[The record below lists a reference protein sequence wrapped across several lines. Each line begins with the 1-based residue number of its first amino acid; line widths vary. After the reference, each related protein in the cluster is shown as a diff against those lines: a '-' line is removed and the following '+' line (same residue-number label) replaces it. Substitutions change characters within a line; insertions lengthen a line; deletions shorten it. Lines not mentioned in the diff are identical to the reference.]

1 MNQKL
6 EISFET
12 ILKIGLAF
20 LFFYFLYLIRDVLIF
35 IFFGS
40 IISILFNPVIDFLEK
55 RKIPRTLATF
65 FIYFSFFLILGFFIY
80 KLAPFFVSEFQQF
93 SQIFSQFLPKFFPFL
108 KFLGYEKIETLEE
121 FNQALQE
128 WVKKSSSSIVGAIS
142 SIFGGIFSTFTIFAL
157 ALFFSLEKEEI
168 EERFLNFLPQKHRSY
183 ILSLFENAQNKVSGW
198 FGTRILACIFVGL
211 LTLFACLLLKIE
223 YPFLFSFLA
232 GILELIPVFGPILT
246 AIILFILT
254 FIQSLWKAIFLFIA
268 FFLIQQ
274 IEGNI
279 LTPILAKRII
289 GLPSVFVLISMMIG
303 GKIFGFLGAI
313 LAIPLFGF
321 LFEFF
326 SDFLKKQYE

>member
-12 ILKIGLAF
+12 ILKIGFAF
-20 LFFYFLYLIRDVLIF
+20 LLFYLFYLIRDILVF

-40 IISILFNPVIDFLEK
+40 IISILFNPIIDFLEK
-55 RKIPRTLATF
+55 RRIPRTLATF
-65 FIYFSFFLILGFFIY
+65 SIYLLIFLILGFLIY

-93 SQIFSQFLPKFFPFL
+93 SQVFSQYLPKFFPFL
-108 KFLGYEKIETLEE
+108 KFLGFEKIETLEE
-121 FNQALQE
+121 FNLALQE
-128 WVKKSSSSIVGAIS
+128 WLKKSSSNIIGAVS
-142 SIFGGIFSTFTIFAL
+142 SIFGGIFSTFTL
-157 ALFFSLEKEEI
+157 SLFFSLEKKEI
-168 EERFLNFLPQKHRSY
+168 EEKFLEFLPQKHRSY
-183 ILSLFENAQNKVSGW
+183 ILSLFRNVQNKVSSW
-198 FGTRILACIFVGL
+198 FGIRILACIFVGFLTL
-211 LTLFACLLLKIE
+211 LTCFLLKTD
-223 YPFLFSFLA
+223 YPFLFSFFASL
-232 GILELIPVFGPILT
+232 LELIPVFGPILT
-246 AIILFILT
+246 AIILFLFT
-254 FIQSLWKAIFLFIA
+254 LLQSFWKATFLFIA

-279 LTPILAKRII
+279 LTPILAKKVI
-289 GLPSVFVLISMMIG
+289 GLPSVFVLIAMMIG

>member
-20 LFFYFLYLIRDVLIF
+20 LLFYFLYLVRDILIF

-40 IISILFNPVIDFLEK
+40 TISILFNPAIDFLEK
-55 RKIPRTLATF
+55 RKIPRALATF
-65 FIYFSFFLILGFFIY
+65 FIYLFLFLVFGFFIY

-93 SQIFSQFLPKFFPFL
+93 SQIFSQFLPRIFPFL
-108 KFLGYEKIETLEE
+108 KFFGFEKIATIEE
-121 FNQALQE
+121 FNLALQE
-128 WVKKSSSSIVGAIS
+128 WVKKSSLSIISAIS
-142 SIFGGIFSTFTIFAL
+142 SIFGGIFSTFTIFGL
-157 ALFFSLEKEEI
+157 ALFFSLEKKEI
-168 EERFLNFLPQKHRSY
+168 EEKFLNFLPQKHRSFF
-183 ILSLFENAQNKVSGW
+183 LSLFENVQNKVSGW
-198 FGTRILACIFVGL
+198 FGIRILACIFVSL
-211 LTLFACLLLKIE
+211 LTLLTCFLLKID
-223 YPFLFSFLA
+223 YPFLFSFVA
-232 GILELIPVFGPILT
+232 GFLELVPVFGPIL
-246 AIILFILT
+246 AALILFVFTL
-254 FIQSLWKAIFLFIA
+254 IQSFWKAIFLFIV

-279 LTPILAKRII
+279 LTPLLAKKVI

-313 LAIPLFGF
+313 LAIPIFGF

-326 SDFLKKQYE
+326 SNFFKKQYE